1 MDIRSLKSVLIRYII
16 ALTEL
21 IFIWVPGGSKARGIA
36 LMTFHPLFFI
46 AWIAIF
52 FLYPSNRS
60 LRFLIFLAACITALS
75 QWLFRGC
82 IVTKAEQLLTG
93 TKETVMDPFL
103 RFLGIT
109 PTHET
114 RLAATLG
121 CSISVTSIMFL
132 SICMDHW

>member
-1 MDIRSLKSVLIRYII
+1 MDVHSLRSVLIRYIL
-16 ALTEL
+16 ALANL
-21 IFIWVPGGSKARGIA
+21 LFVWVPGGQKERGIA

-52 FLYPSNRS
+52 FLYPSNHS
-60 LRFLIFLAACITALS
+60 LRFLIFLSACIIAFS

-103 RFLGIT
+103 RFVGIT

-114 RLAATLG
+114 RLAVTLG

-132 SICMDHW
+132 CVCMDHW

>member
-1 MDIRSLKSVLIRYII
+1 MDVHSLRSVLIRYIL
-16 ALTEL
+16 ALANL
-21 IFIWVPGGSKARGIA
+21 LFVWVPGGQKERGIA

-52 FLYPSNRS
+52 FLYPSNHS
-60 LRFLIFLAACITALS
+60 LRFLIFLAACIIAFS

-103 RFLGIT
+103 RFVGIT

-121 CSISVTSIMFL
+121 GSISVTSIMFL
-132 SICMDHW
+132 CVCMDHW